1 MKTLKE
7 QAAEMLKRC
16 ETVVVASVN
25 NGGFPRPVPM
35 SKIHSEGYAEVWM
48 ATGKDSLKTR
58 DFAGNSKAGLCFSEN
73 GNSVVLTGIV
83 EIITDKVS
91 LEKFWQ
97 GWFIEHFT
105 GGVTDPNYVLL
116 KFTGHH
122 ATFWIDGKFVHRKI

>member
-58 DFAGNSKAGLCFSEN
+58 DFARKSE
-73 GNSVVLTGIV
+73 SRFMFFRKR
-83 EIITDKVS
+83 EQCRPDR
-91 LEKFWQ
+91 
-97 GWFIEHFT
+97 
-105 GGVTDPNYVLL
+105 DRRNYY
-116 KFTGHH
+116 
-122 ATFWIDGKFVHRKI
+122 R